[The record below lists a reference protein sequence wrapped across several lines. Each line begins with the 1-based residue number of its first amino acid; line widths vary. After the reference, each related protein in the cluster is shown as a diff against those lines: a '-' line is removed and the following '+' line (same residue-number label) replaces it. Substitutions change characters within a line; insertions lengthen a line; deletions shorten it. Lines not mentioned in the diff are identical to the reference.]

1 VGGRYL
7 PHTSSSS
14 GGLVRRRSTESRE
27 SLASHAS
34 QSGQVSTLRH
44 SHSHKTLSRRGS
56 RHRSREDNRGS
67 SSRPRS
73 PPLPLNPATPLYSKK
88 DLGLSEP
95 GKTPTQDASDS
106 EDYLRNKLLRSA
118 SEEGLNIPS
127 TPEFSFDGN
136 LSNSP
141 YPVLNRRGS
150 RIVSPASESSS
161 YQGSIPG
168 SGRSEQDSYTT
179 QSERS
184 FTDNRDNRTAGDRQK
199 TDPRKYFTDGGGPG
213 PSGGRVQ
220 GRNTARDDLE
230 EALLRT
236 GLSGYFL
243 PEYKH

>member
-1 VGGRYL
+1 MCF
-7 PHTSSSS
+7 
-14 GGLVRRRSTESRE
+14 
-27 SLASHAS
+27 
-34 QSGQVSTLRH
+34 
-44 SHSHKTLSRRGS
+44 
-56 RHRSREDNRGS
+56 
-67 SSRPRS
+67 
-73 PPLPLNPATPLYSKK
+73 
-88 DLGLSEP
+88 
-95 GKTPTQDASDS
+95 S

-243 PEYKH
+243 PEYKHWKVLLLLLLLQCSSSYKSATAAT